1 MSTPGRPVQ
10 DLSWLITNFVER
22 VPDVAHAVV
31 VSSDG
36 LPLAFSAGFPQERA
50 DQLAAVTS
58 GLTSLTQGAS
68 RVFEG
73 GAVVQTVVEM
83 QRGVLVIM
91 AISNGASLAVLA
103 ASTCDLGLVAYE
115 MTLLVERAG
124 RVLTP
129 ADARRR
135 HAGRDAGRRA
145 AMMTQSV
152 PALGDVVAGLGR
164 GGDDRGSPAWQ
175 GPGRTGPWD
184 EPQPQRQPYPPAQQQ
199 QFPAE
204 EESGSTRLVRPYTV
218 TGGRTQ
224 PRYKLA
230 LEALVSATVY
240 EPRDLSVLAPECQ
253 AILQFCLDWRSV
265 AEISA
270 VLRMPL
276 GVARILVADMSAD
289 GLVRIHQRDD
299 SEGRPDLNLLERVLS
314 GLRKI

>member
-1 MSTPGRPVQ
+1 MQV
-10 DLSWLITNFVER
+10 
-22 VPDVAHAVV
+22 VP
-31 VSSDG
+31 
-36 LPLAFSAGFPQERA
+36 P
-50 DQLAAVTS
+50 
-58 GLTSLTQGAS
+58 
-68 RVFEG
+68 
-73 GAVVQTVVEM
+73 
-83 QRGVLVIM
+83 
-91 AISNGASLAVLA
+91 
-103 ASTCDLGLVAYE
+103 
-115 MTLLVERAG
+115 
-124 RVLTP
+124 
-129 ADARRR
+129 
-135 HAGRDAGRRA
+135 
-145 AMMTQSV
+145 
-152 PALGDVVAGLGR
+152 LGDVVSGLGR
-164 GGDDRGSPAWQ
+164 SGDDRGSPAWQ
-175 GPGRTGPWD
+175 GPSRTGPWD
-184 EPQPQRQPYPPAQQQ
+184 EPQPQPQRQPYPPAQP
-199 QFPAE
+199 QFPVE

>member
-1 MSTPGRPVQ
+1 
-10 DLSWLITNFVER
+10 
-22 VPDVAHAVV
+22 
-31 VSSDG
+31 VS
-36 LPLAFSAGFPQERA
+36 
-50 DQLAAVTS
+50 
-58 GLTSLTQGAS
+58 
-68 RVFEG
+68 
-73 GAVVQTVVEM
+73 
-83 QRGVLVIM
+83 
-91 AISNGASLAVLA
+91 
-103 ASTCDLGLVAYE
+103 
-115 MTLLVERAG
+115 
-124 RVLTP
+124 
-129 ADARRR
+129 
-135 HAGRDAGRRA
+135 
-145 AMMTQSV
+145 
-152 PALGDVVAGLGR
+152 GLGR
-164 GGDDRGSPAWQ
+164 GADDRGSPAWQ
-175 GPGRTGPWD
+175 GPSRSGPWD
-184 EPQPQRQPYPPAQQQ
+184 EPQQRQPYQPAQQP
-199 QFPAE
+199 QFSAE

>member
-1 MSTPGRPVQ
+1 
-10 DLSWLITNFVER
+10 
-22 VPDVAHAVV
+22 
-31 VSSDG
+31 
-36 LPLAFSAGFPQERA
+36 
-50 DQLAAVTS
+50 
-58 GLTSLTQGAS
+58 
-68 RVFEG
+68 
-73 GAVVQTVVEM
+73 
-83 QRGVLVIM
+83 M
-91 AISNGASLAVLA
+91 A
-103 ASTCDLGLVAYE
+103 
-115 MTLLVERAG
+115 M
-124 RVLTP
+124 
-129 ADARRR
+129 
-135 HAGRDAGRRA
+135 
-145 AMMTQSV
+145 
-152 PALGDVVAGLGR
+152 GDVVAGLGR
-164 GGDDRGSPAWQ
+164 GDDRGSPAWQ
-175 GPGRTGPWD
+175 GPGRAGPWD
-184 EPQPQRQPYPPAQQQ
+184 EPPPQRQPYPPAQ

-230 LEALVSATVY
+230 LEALVTANVY

>member
-1 MSTPGRPVQ
+1 MS
-10 DLSWLITNFVER
+10 
-22 VPDVAHAVV
+22 
-31 VSSDG
+31 
-36 LPLAFSAGFPQERA
+36 
-50 DQLAAVTS
+50 
-58 GLTSLTQGAS
+58 
-68 RVFEG
+68 
-73 GAVVQTVVEM
+73 
-83 QRGVLVIM
+83 
-91 AISNGASLAVLA
+91 
-103 ASTCDLGLVAYE
+103 
-115 MTLLVERAG
+115 
-124 RVLTP
+124 
-129 ADARRR
+129 
-135 HAGRDAGRRA
+135 
-145 AMMTQSV
+145 
-152 PALGDVVAGLGR
+152 GLGR
-164 GGDDRGSPAWQ
+164 GGDDRGAPAWQ
-175 GPGRTGPWD
+175 GPPRTGPWD
-184 EPQPQRQPYPPAQQQ
+184 ESQPQRQPYPPAQQQ
-199 QFPAE
+199 FPAE
-204 EESGSTRLVRPYTV
+204 EESGATRLVRPYTV

>member
-1 MSTPGRPVQ
+1 MS
-10 DLSWLITNFVER
+10 
-22 VPDVAHAVV
+22 
-31 VSSDG
+31 
-36 LPLAFSAGFPQERA
+36 
-50 DQLAAVTS
+50 
-58 GLTSLTQGAS
+58 
-68 RVFEG
+68 
-73 GAVVQTVVEM
+73 
-83 QRGVLVIM
+83 
-91 AISNGASLAVLA
+91 
-103 ASTCDLGLVAYE
+103 
-115 MTLLVERAG
+115 
-124 RVLTP
+124 
-129 ADARRR
+129 
-135 HAGRDAGRRA
+135 
-145 AMMTQSV
+145 
-152 PALGDVVAGLGR
+152 GLGR
-164 GGDDRGSPAWQ
+164 GGDDRGAPAWQ
-175 GPGRTGPWD
+175 GPARTGPWD
-184 EPQPQRQPYPPAQQQ
+184 EPPSQRQPYPSAQPQQQQ

-253 AILQFCLDWRSV
+253 AILQFCVDWRSV